1 MKKTFK
7 NSKGI
12 TLVALVITIIIL
24 LILAG
29 ISISALTNTGI
40 FQKAKDAKQKS
51 ENAALDQNT
60 KLDEY
65 ENEIDKYI
73 PKANSLAKAVKVG
86 DYVAYTPDKLDKSA
100 LDKLKENLNTYSGA
114 RNLKTYSAIGRDN
127 LSLRV
132 IDGDEKTGAVRLISA
147 TPTSN
152 NTTNSAIGRDNLGW
166 RVLDVDEK
174 TGAVRLI
181 SATPTDKTIVLYGYD
196 GYNNA
201 VKLLDDVCSTLY
213 NSKLATK
220 VQNLKIE
227 DIQDK
232 MKEKDYSKLYSEY
245 GKTPIQPENKKY
257 PSILAQ
263 EKNQKVNEYEG
274 TLDLSK
280 QDNYINQTDVL
291 EANSLELKITLWGKI
306 GETGPKVLTADDFEG
321 DDGKI
326 YSDMFCKDYTYWMS
340 SRCIYADS
348 DRAGFIV
355 RCVSSGGVFAN
366 ILYYSSGREDSGAF
380 AFRPCITLNSNVQVT
395 SGNGTEST
403 PFEIK

>member
-1 MKKTFK
+1 MKKILK
-7 NSKGI
+7 NTKGI

-86 DYVAYTPDKLDKSA
+86 DYVAYTPDEPDNNA
-100 LDKLKENLNTYSGA
+100 LTTLKTNLKNYSGA
-114 RNLKTYSAIGRDN
+114 SDNTTNSAIDIEKG
-127 LSLRV
+127 LKWRV
-132 IDGDEKTGAVRLISA
+132 LDVDETTGQVRLISA
-147 TPTSN
+147 TPTKKS
-152 NTTNSAIGRDNLGW
+152 IEL
-166 RVLDVDEK
+166 K
-174 TGAVRLI
+174 
-181 SATPTDKTIVLYGYD
+181 GYN

-201 VKLLDDVCSTLY
+201 VKLLDDACSTLY

-232 MKEKDYSKLYSEY
+232 MKTDYKKIDSNY
-245 GKTPIQPENKKY
+245 GNRFTPSYKQY
-257 PSILAQ
+257 PSILTK
-263 EKNQKVNEYEG
+263 EKEQKITVGQNTTTGTELDFSEQKTFENQTESKQAD
-274 TLDLSK
+274 TLDVKYTFWYKTMSANDFDGENKEMYYKLFINNGS
-280 QDNYINQTDVL
+280 NY
-291 EANSLELKITLWGKI
+291 
-306 GETGPKVLTADDFEG
+306 P
-321 DDGKI
+321 
-326 YSDMFCKDYTYWMS
+326 TYWMS
-340 SRCIYADS
+340 SRCVDANS
-348 DRAGFIV
+348 
-355 RCVSSGGVFAN
+355 VFADFFV
-366 ILYYSSGREDSGAF
+366 RRVDSGNVSANYLCF
-380 AFRPCITLNSNVQVT
+380 SRGYEYSYVYAFRPCITLNSNVQVT
-395 SGNGTEST
+395 SGDGSEST

>member
-1 MKKTFK
+1 MKKILK
-7 NSKGI
+7 NTKGI

-147 TPTSN
+147 TPTIN

-232 MKEKDYSKLYSEY
+232 MKEKDYSKLFSEY
-245 GKTPIQPENKKY
+245 GKPPIQPENKKY

-263 EKNQKVNEYEG
+263 EKNQKVNGKEG

-340 SRCIYADS
+340 SRCVNATSGI
-348 DRAGFIV
+348 AGFFV
-355 RCVSSGGVFAN
+355 RYVNSGYVIALSLYGSYDYGESST
-366 ILYYSSGREDSGAF
+366 Y

-395 SGNGTEST
+395 SGDGSEST

>member
-1 MKKTFK
+1 MKKILK
-7 NSKGI
+7 NTKGI

-24 LILAG
+24 LLLAG

-86 DYVAYTPDKLDKSA
+86 DYVAYTPDEPDNNA
-100 LDKLKENLNTYSGA
+100 LTTLKTNLKNYSGA
-114 RNLKTYSAIGRDN
+114 SDNTTNSAIARDD
-127 LSLRV
+127 SLRWRV
-132 IDGDEKTGAVRLISA
+132 LDVDETTGAVRLISA
-147 TPTSN
+147 TPTSS
-152 NTTNSAIGRDNLGW
+152 TVTL
-166 RVLDVDEK
+166 E
-174 TGAVRLI
+174 
-181 SATPTDKTIVLYGYD
+181 GYN

-201 VKLLDDVCSTLY
+201 VKLLDDACSTLY

-227 DIQDK
+227 DITKYMTTQPTEDTT
-232 MKEKDYSKLYSEY
+232 EY
-245 GKTPIQPENKKY
+245 HPENIINY
-257 PSILAQ
+257 PKILEQ
-263 EKNQKVNEYEG
+263 EKNQTVVKSTTENKLGVSSQSIFVTGYDTSATS
-274 TLDLSK
+274 TLKNNFWYKTMSANDFDGENKEMYYKLF
-280 QDNYINQTDVL
+280 IN
-291 EANSLELKITLWGKI
+291 NG
-306 GETGPKVLTADDFEG
+306 
-321 DDGKI
+321 
-326 YSDMFCKDYTYWMS
+326 CYWMS
-340 SRCIYADS
+340 SRCVCADS
-348 DRAGFIV
+348 
-355 RCVSSGGVFAN
+355 VSASFSVH
-366 ILYYSSGREDSGAF
+366 YVYSSHVNARALCNSYVREFSNYY

>member
-60 KLDEY
+60 KLNEY

-366 ILYYSSGREDSGAF
+366 ILYYSSGREYSGGF
-380 AFRPCITLNSNVQVT
+380 AFRPVITLNSNVQVT

>member
-1 MKKTFK
+1 MKKILK
-7 NSKGI
+7 NTKGI

-232 MKEKDYSKLYSEY
+232 MKTDYKKIDSNY
-245 GKTPIQPENKKY
+245 GNRFTPSYKQY
-257 PSILAQ
+257 PSILTK
-263 EKNQKVNEYEG
+263 EKEQKITVGQNTTTGTELDFSEQKTFENQTESKQAD
-274 TLDLSK
+274 TLDVKYTFWYKTMSANDFDGENKEMYYKLFINNGS
-280 QDNYINQTDVL
+280 NY
-291 EANSLELKITLWGKI
+291 
-306 GETGPKVLTADDFEG
+306 P
-321 DDGKI
+321 
-326 YSDMFCKDYTYWMS
+326 TYWMS
-340 SRCIYADS
+340 SRCVDANS
-348 DRAGFIV
+348 
-355 RCVSSGGVFAN
+355 VFADFFV
-366 ILYYSSGREDSGAF
+366 RRVDSGNVSANYLCF
-380 AFRPCITLNSNVQVT
+380 SRGYEYSYVYAFRPCITLNSNVQVT
-395 SGNGTEST
+395 SGDGSEST

>member
-12 TLVALVITIIIL
+12 TLVALVITIVIL

-51 ENAALDQNT
+51 EDAALDQNT

-86 DYVAYTPDKLDKSA
+86 DYVAYKPDKLDKSA
-100 LDKLKENLNTYSGA
+100 LDKLKENLNTYSGTSD
-114 RNLKTYSAIGRDN
+114 NTTNSAIAREKD
-127 LSLRV
+127 LKWRV
-132 IDGDEKTGAVRLISA
+132 LDVDETTGAVRLISA
-147 TPTSN
+147 APTSS
-152 NTTNSAIGRDNLGW
+152 TVTL
-166 RVLDVDEK
+166 E
-174 TGAVRLI
+174 
-181 SATPTDKTIVLYGYD
+181 GYN

-201 VKLLDDVCSTLY
+201 VKLLDDACSALY

-245 GKTPIQPENKKY
+245 GKPPIQPGTKKY

-263 EKNQKVNEYEG
+263 EKNQKVNGKEG

-291 EANSLELKITLWGKI
+291 EANSLEIKTTVWGKI
-306 GETGPKVLTADDFEG
+306 GENGPEVLTADDFEG
-321 DDGKI
+321 DDGQI

-340 SRCIYADS
+340 SRCADTFS
-348 DRAGFIV
+348 DDATSVNACFYVRFVRSGFV
-355 RCVSSGGVFAN
+355 NALG
-366 ILYYSSGREDSGAF
+366 LYYSGDYEYSDDF

-395 SGNGTEST
+395 SGDGSERT

>member
-51 ENAALDQNT
+51 EDAELDQNT

-73 PKANSLAKAVKVG
+73 PKENSLAKAVKVG
-86 DYVAYTPDKLDKSA
+86 DYVAYKPDELDDNA
-100 LDKLKENLNTYSGA
+100 LTTLKTNLKNYSGA
-114 RNLKTYSAIGRDN
+114 SDNTTNSAIARDD
-127 LSLRV
+127 SLRWRV
-132 IDGDEKTGAVRLISA
+132 LDVDETTGAVRLISA
-147 TPTSN
+147 TPTSS
-152 NTTNSAIGRDNLGW
+152 TVTL
-166 RVLDVDEK
+166 E
-174 TGAVRLI
+174 
-181 SATPTDKTIVLYGYD
+181 GYN

-201 VKLLDDVCSTLY
+201 VKLLDDACSTLY
-213 NSKLATK
+213 NSKLAIK

-232 MKEKDYSKLYSEY
+232 MKTDYKKINSNY
-245 GKTPIQPENKKY
+245 GNRVTPTYKYY
-257 PSILAQ
+257 PSILTK
-263 EKNQKVNEYEG
+263 EKEQKITVGQNTTTGTELDFSEQKTFENQTESKQAD
-274 TLDLSK
+274 TLDVKYTYWNKTMSANDFDGENKEMYYKLFINNGS
-280 QDNYINQTDVL
+280 NY
-291 EANSLELKITLWGKI
+291 
-306 GETGPKVLTADDFEG
+306 P
-321 DDGKI
+321 
-326 YSDMFCKDYTYWMS
+326 TYWMS
-340 SRCIYADS
+340 SRCVGADS
-348 DRAGFIV
+348 DDAYFAV
-355 RCVSSGGVFAN
+355 RFV
-366 ILYYSSGREDSGAF
+366 DSGVVNARSLYGSDDGESSNGY
-380 AFRPCITLNSNVQVT
+380 AFRPVITLNSNVQVT

>member
-51 ENAALDQNT
+51 EDAALDQNT

-65 ENEIDKYI
+65 ENELDKYL
-73 PKANSLAKAVKVG
+73 PKQNENSLAKAVKVG
-86 DYVAYTPDKLDKSA
+86 EYVAYKPDEPDNNA
-100 LDKLKENLNTYSGA
+100 LTTLKTNLKNYSGA
-114 RNLKTYSAIGRDN
+114 NDNTINSAIARDT
-127 LSLRV
+127 LSWRV
-132 IDGDEKTGAVRLISA
+132 LDIDEKTGAVRLISA
-147 TPTSN
+147 TPTS
-152 NTTNSAIGRDNLGW
+152 SKVILR
-166 RVLDVDEK
+166 
-174 TGAVRLI
+174 
-181 SATPTDKTIVLYGYD
+181 GYN

-201 VKLLDDVCSTLY
+201 VKLLDDACSTLY

-232 MKEKDYSKLYSEY
+232 MKTDYTKINSNY
-245 GKTPIQPENKKY
+245 GNRFTPSNKYY
-257 PSILAQ
+257 PSILTK
-263 EKNQKVNEYEG
+263 EKEQKITVGQNTTTGTELDVSEQKTFENQTESKQAD
-274 TLDLSK
+274 TLDVK
-280 QDNYINQTDVL
+280 YTY
-291 EANSLELKITLWGKI
+291 WGKTMSANDFD
-306 GETGPKVLTADDFEG
+306 GENKEMYYKLFINNG
-321 DDGKI
+321 
-326 YSDMFCKDYTYWMS
+326 SDYPEYWMS
-340 SRCIYADS
+340 SRCVYAYS
-348 DRAGFIV
+348 
-355 RCVSSGGVFAN
+355 VFADFYVRHVN
-366 ILYYSSGREDSGAF
+366 SGFVGADILYFSDDSVASYDS
-380 AFRPCITLNSNVQVT
+380 AFRPVITLNSNVQVT